1 MSTNSST
8 TMPIVYSNDLH
19 ANSIYGRIF
28 PTKDPYC
35 FASFRIEIRMSIAY
49 PFNVP
54 EVFFLDS
61 IYHSAVQRDSGRC
74 CFCNFKKQY
83 KPTTSLVEVI
93 EHVLNI
99 VDSSYPLEHCN
110 DDTITNLYCNN
121 YEQFYKTALEYTFK
135 YGLPRQ

>member
-35 FASFRIEIRMSIAY
+35 FASFRIEIRVSIGY
-49 PFNVP
+49 PF
-54 EVFFLDS
+54 LDL

-74 CFCNFKKQY
+74 CFCNFKKQH
-83 KPTTSLVEVI
+83 KPTTSLVD
-93 EHVLNI
+93 VLNI
-99 VDSSYPLEHCN
+99 VSSSYPLEHCN
-110 DDTITNLYCNN
+110 DNTITNLYCNN
-121 YEQFYKTALEYTFK
+121 YEQFYKTALEYTLK